1 MEYLQDP
8 KFNGKATLYRTPEEW
23 EAMQRKKQEESR
35 HRYQNNPLAAATK
48 LYQIAR
54 TDTGGGR
61 AASALLLSLWNDEYA
76 ANLRD
81 VISSLDIDNT
91 EAAIALLSTLGPGHH
106 LERYLTQEQ
115 IIEIIEVW
123 GTTHERAR
131 VYR

>member
-1 MEYLQDP
+1 MEHVQDP
-8 KFNGKATLYRTPEEW
+8 KFNGNATLYCTPEEW

-35 HRYQNNPLAAATK
+35 QRYHNNPLAAATK

-61 AASALLLSLWNDEYA
+61 AASALLLSLWNDNYV

-81 VISSLDIDNT
+81 VICSLDIDNT

-115 IIEIIEVW
+115 IIEIIDVW
-123 GTTHERAR
+123 GHMHEKRRA
-131 VYR
+131 

>member
-1 MEYLQDP
+1 MELIQDP
-8 KFNGKATLYRTPEEW
+8 KFNGNATLHCTREEW
-23 EAMQRKKQEESR
+23 EAMQRQKQEASR
-35 HRYQNNPLAAATK
+35 QRYHNNPQAAATK

-61 AASALLLSLWNDEYA
+61 AASALLLSLWNDNYA

-81 VISSLDIDNT
+81 VICSLDIDNT

-115 IIEIIEVW
+115 IIEIIDVW
-123 GTTHERAR
+123 GHMHERRRA
-131 VYR
+131 

>member
-1 MEYLQDP
+1 MEYVQDP
-8 KFNGKATLYRTPEEW
+8 NFNGNVTLYCTPEEW

-35 HRYQNNPLAAATK
+35 QRYQNNPLAAATK

-61 AASALLLSLWNDEYA
+61 AASALLLSLWNNNYV

-81 VISSLDIDNT
+81 VICSLDIDNT
-91 EAAIALLSTLGPGHH
+91 EAAIALLATLGPGHH

-115 IIEIIEVW
+115 IIEIIDVW
-123 GTTHERAR
+123 GEMHERRRA
-131 VYR
+131 